1 MIIIIKKFQLT
12 DLTSVMEIWLNTNIS
27 THHFISED
35 YWYKNYDIVK
45 ELIPQ
50 AEIYTYIEDDT
61 IKAFIA
67 TLDTTYIAGFFVSQ
81 PWQSQGIGKKLL
93 DFAKENHPSLEL
105 DVYLKNPAAISFYQ
119 KNDFQIQSEKTN
131 PNDGEKEYRM
141 KWCKNF

>member
-1 MIIIIKKFQLT
+1 
-12 DLTSVMEIWLNTNIS
+12 MEIWLNTNIS

-93 DFAKENHPSLEL
+93 DFGKGLLGAVVRTDDKMIG
-105 DVYLKNPAAISFYQ
+105 LKVFGKPRC
-119 KNDFQIQSEKTN
+119 
-131 PNDGEKEYRM
+131 GL
-141 KWCKNF
+141 